1 MTDRTLADQLGG
13 LPASVAALPET
24 HQRDLAD
31 ALHEARRRQA
41 TALSKAGEESLRFV
55 PALLRP
61 AIRRAVG
68 L

>member
-1 MTDRTLADQLGG
+1 MTDRTLEDQLGG
-13 LPASVAALPET
+13 LPESVAGLPEENR
-24 HQRDLAD
+24 RDLAD
-31 ALHEARRRQA
+31 ALHDARRRQGV
-41 TALSKAGEESLRFV
+41 ALSKAGEEALRFV